1 MRVDV
6 LEDAGKS
13 LNPFLD
19 VGQIEGAFVMGM
31 GYFTSEEVVHSPET
45 GAVLTN
51 SSLVR
56 NIKKKNI
63 AYQFSNRN
71 LVLPLESK
79 ILESFL
85 L

>member
-56 NIKKKNI
+56 KFKKI
-63 AYQFSNRN
+63 HS
-71 LVLPLESK
+71 
-79 ILESFL
+79 
-85 L
+85 

>member
-56 NIKKKNI
+56 NIKKNTLLI
-63 AYQFSNRN
+63 SFQI
-71 LVLPLESK
+71 K
-79 ILESFL
+79 IWLYH
-85 L
+85 

>member
-56 NIKKKNI
+56 NIKQKYIAKQFLNKNL
-63 AYQFSNRN
+63 A
-71 LVLPLESK
+71 LPLESK
-79 ILESFL
+79 ISESFL

>member
-1 MRVDV
+1 MDV

-19 VGQIEGAFVMGM
+19 VGQVEGAFVMGL
-31 GYFTSEEVVHSPET
+31 GYFTSEEVVHSPDT

-56 NIKKKNI
+56 
-63 AYQFSNRN
+63 
-71 LVLPLESK
+71 
-79 ILESFL
+79 ILKMHR
-85 L
+85 